1 MSLKLNLSTADAA
14 ERYFKICQQRN
25 AATKR
30 FNLRNKA
37 PVAEYKNKVYLNYAK
52 NEDFKLMNR
61 KTTAIY
67 YDQNKDAIKEKAKI
81 KRQLKKL
88 DQMKPIDDNIIKI
101 EPTELKLKR
110 GRPKKIV

>member
-37 PVAEYKNKVYLNYAK
+37 PVAEYKNKVYLNNAK

-67 YDQNKDAIKEKAKI
+67 YDQNKDAIK
-81 KRQLKKL
+81 
-88 DQMKPIDDNIIKI
+88 PIDDNIKI